1 MKPFVIL
8 DPGHG
13 MGNRNAGRFDPGA
26 VHGDVSEAD
35 IAMDYANELR
45 AILRKK
51 NIPVVRTRVDNSDPC
66 SISARAR
73 IAKQYGGTI
82 MLSFHCNA
90 ATGKAAGTET
100 FYRGATNKPMAAAIN
115 IAVCEALGTRSRGV
129 KLESDSQHGKLAVMS
144 FQPCFLIELGFIDN
158 FEDRAKMLDPDKRR
172 AVCEALA
179 TILLQ

>member
-13 MGNRNAGRFDPGA
+13 LGNRKAGVFDPGA
-26 VHGDVSEAD
+26 VVGDVREAD
-35 IAMDYANELR
+35 VAMDYTNELR

-51 NIPVVRTRVDNSDPC
+51 GVPVVRTRASNSDPC

-82 MLSFHCNA
+82 MISFHCNA

-100 FYRGATNKPMAAAIN
+100 FYRGAANKPKAAAIN
-115 IAVCEALGTRSRGV
+115 IAVCEALGTRSRGA
-129 KLESDSQHGKLAVMS
+129 KTENDSQHGTLAVMN
-144 FQPCFLIELGFIDN
+144 FQPCYLIELGFIDN
-158 FEDRAKMLDPDKRR
+158 FEDRAKLLDPDRR
-172 AVCEALA
+172 LAVCQALA
-179 TILLQ
+179 AIII